1 MPFRRTGGF
10 ERMKSAANS
19 DRNLAGAAADDF
31 ASRRLL
37 PGETGG
43 VITNYEGASLRER
56 DFAQRV
62 D

>member
-1 MPFRRTGGF
+1 
-10 ERMKSAANS
+10 MKSAANS